1 MHWSRS
7 AAALAA
13 FLAFSSV
20 PAAPAGAQGVE
31 VDLDLIVEM
40 PLATAYA
47 FDAGV
52 PGDELLV
59 LTRSLVD
66 AAVPPREFIE
76 VVTLAPVA
84 YRVER
89 VERAGGQVAR
99 RRTGG
104 PGLGAFVQA
113 QHARG
118 LRGTE
123 LASAIHRELRRRGVP
138 AGPKVR
144 RARLVDGDLLIVDLE
159 GRDRFDRDR
168 RRPGKRIPPGQLK
181 KQDRRGPD
189 GAPPGHDKARGKGHR
204 KNHGEAGGLPPGHSG
219 KRGKGEGP
227 GKGRGKGGPP

>member
-1 MHWSRS
+1 MRWSLS
-7 AAALAA
+7 GAALTA
-13 FLAFSSV
+13 FLVSCLV
-20 PAAPAGAQGVE
+20 PAAPAGAQGLE

-40 PLATAYA
+40 PLATAHA

-52 PGDELLV
+52 PVDELAL
-59 LTRSLVD
+59 LTRSLVVG
-66 AAVPPREFIE
+66 AVPPREFIE

-84 YRVER
+84 YRIEVVELDGDR
-89 VERAGGQVAR
+89 PAPR
-99 RRTGG
+99 RIQR

-113 QHARG
+113 QHDRG

-123 LASAIHRELRRRGVP
+123 LAGAIHRELRRRGVP
-138 AGPKVR
+138 AGPEVR
-144 RARLVDGDLLIVDLE
+144 RARLVDGDLLIVDLD

-189 GAPPGHDKARGKGHR
+189 GTPPGHDKARGKGHR
-204 KNHGEAGGLPPGHSG
+204 KNHGEAGGPPPGRAG
-219 KRGKGEGP
+219 EKGKGHGP